1 MVRSTR
7 VALLCIVICASGT
20 SAPDTSVTVPE
31 MEEVSDWARI
41 EVAVTNRQTMTI
53 NTTRILNLWSLT
65 SASKESVQGCF
76 MIALSQ
82 RSTVYTFCYN
92 VVNRKGDEF
101 VDN

>member
-1 MVRSTR
+1 
-7 VALLCIVICASGT
+7 
-20 SAPDTSVTVPE
+20 

-101 VDN
+101 VDNVDQPIRILFDRPRIKDKNGAQVLSHETGNA